1 MNSQTPK
8 ILSVHSTNNVELF
21 LYFNVDAVEIFR
33 IKEQNFYASI
43 TLEDYLQLNIIFF
56 VIKL

>member
-8 ILSVHSTNNVELF
+8 ILSIHSTNNVELF
-21 LYFNVDAVEIFR
+21 LYFNGDFVEIFH
-33 IKEQNFYASI
+33 IKEQNFYDSI
-43 TLEDYLQLNIIFF
+43 TFEDYLQLNIIFF